1 MRKNKKKKMKYKISL
16 LILAILIIVVIIL
29 IGTKLF
35 KKEDD
40 APVKVVD
47 SIDNFGYTLDER
59 DTKLMKDTYKE
70 LKEVLKSSNVD
81 YEDYAKVLAKL
92 FVIDLFT
99 LDNKINKY
107 DVGSLEYVYPE
118 SLDNFKLNVEDT
130 IYKTI
135 EDNTYGKRTEKLS
148 VVSSVNVTDVSTNT
162 FKINEEEV
170 PSYVV
175 TLNWDYENDLGYD
188 KNATITLVK
197 KDKKLY
203 VVEYEG
209 VVNE

>member
-1 MRKNKKKKMKYKISL
+1 MKKKYKYPL
-16 LILAILIIVVIIL
+16 IIL
-29 IGTKLF
+29 ILVIIIIIGLIVFKMFFTKSEV
-35 KKEDD
+35 KNN
-40 APVKVVD
+40 VKVID
-47 SIDNFGYTLDER
+47 SIVDFSYTLDER
-59 DTKLMKDTYKE
+59 DTTLMKDTYKE
-70 LKEVLKSSNVD
+70 LKRVLKEKDIN
-81 YEDYAKVLAKL
+81 YEEYASILVRL

-99 LDNKINKY
+99 MDNKINKY
-107 DVGSLEYVYPE
+107 DVACLEYVYPDNV
-118 SLDNFKLNVEDT
+118 DNFKTNVEDT
-130 IYKTI
+130 IYKAI

-148 VVSSVNVTDVSTNT
+148 IVNSVEVTNEEEST

-175 TLNWDYENDLGYD
+175 TLNWDYENELGYD

>member
-1 MRKNKKKKMKYKISL
+1 MKKKYKYPL
-16 LILAILIIVVIIL
+16 LILILVIIIIIGLIIFKMFF
-29 IGTKLF
+29 TKSEV
-35 KKEDD
+35 KNN
-40 APVKVVD
+40 VKVID
-47 SIDNFGYTLDER
+47 SIVDFSYTLDER
-59 DTKLMKDTYKE
+59 DTTLMKDTYKE
-70 LKEVLKSSNVD
+70 LKRVLKEKDIN
-81 YEDYAKVLAKL
+81 YEEYASILARL

-99 LDNKINKY
+99 MDNKINKY
-107 DVGSLEYVYPE
+107 DVACLEYVYPDNV
-118 SLDNFKLNVEDT
+118 DNFKTNVEDT

-135 EDNTYGKRTEKLS
+135 EDNTYDKRTKKLS

-175 TLNWDYENDLGYD
+175 TLNWNYENDLGYD

>member
-1 MRKNKKKKMKYKISL
+1 MKKKYKYPL
-16 LILAILIIVVIIL
+16 LILILVIIIIIGLIIFKMFF
-29 IGTKLF
+29 TKSEV
-35 KKEDD
+35 KNN
-40 APVKVVD
+40 VKVID
-47 SIDNFGYTLDER
+47 SIVDFSYTLDER
-59 DTKLMKDTYKE
+59 DTTLMKDTYKE
-70 LKEVLKSSNVD
+70 LKNVLKEKDIN
-81 YEDYAKVLAKL
+81 YEEYANILARL

-99 LDNKINKY
+99 MDNKINKY
-107 DVGSLEYVYPE
+107 DVACLEYVYPDNV
-118 SLDNFKLNVEDT
+118 DNFKTNVEDT

-148 VVSSVNVTDVSTNT
+148 VVSSVNVTDVSTST

-175 TLNWDYENDLGYD
+175 TLNWDYESDLGYD

-203 VVEYEG
+203 VVEYESG

>member
-1 MRKNKKKKMKYKISL
+1 MKKKYKYPL
-16 LILAILIIVVIIL
+16 LILILVIIIIIGL
-29 IGTKLF
+29 IVFKMFFTKSEV
-35 KKEDD
+35 KNN
-40 APVKVVD
+40 VKVID
-47 SIDNFGYTLDER
+47 SIVDFSYTLDER
-59 DTKLMKDTYKE
+59 DTTLMKDTYKE
-70 LKEVLKSSNVD
+70 LKRVLKEKDIN
-81 YEDYAKVLAKL
+81 YEEYASILARL

-99 LDNKINKY
+99 MDNKINKY
-107 DVGSLEYVYPE
+107 DVACLEYVYPDNV
-118 SLDNFKLNVEDT
+118 DNFKTNVEDT

-203 VVEYEG
+203 VVEYED